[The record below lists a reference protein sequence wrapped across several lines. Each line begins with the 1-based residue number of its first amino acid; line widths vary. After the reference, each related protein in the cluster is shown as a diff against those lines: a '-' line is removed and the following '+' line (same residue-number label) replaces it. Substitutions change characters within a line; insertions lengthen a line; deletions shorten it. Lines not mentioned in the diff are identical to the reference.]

1 VPVAVSTT
9 SLLVPPSPDALL
21 ARLRSL
27 AAARQNDGVVPGGE
41 ALATKLEK
49 GSAPAAAWGRMA
61 HAIHADWLKGQD
73 QPPPEHQAVFVDCV
87 AHAWQ
92 GLDDTERLRSGLYPA
107 LIRAL
112 AAAGQDDAL
121 SALAEALA
129 PLAAQDD
136 AEHALAA
143 LLRQLRQR
151 RLFVPLH
158 GLLDALRPAWR
169 PGRSWSAPLLAGV
182 LALARDA
189 DDFDAL
195 QTAAAWLPELID
207 AARADTATDAATW
220 RELGK
225 LALRTLQVGP
235 MQKVAA
241 ALLADGGLQQSE
253 TQPLLLQLLGLLATF
268 APEGTTRT
276 LLADAAAQPP
286 RHAAL
291 RLAQARI
298 AHAEGA
304 DTAQL
309 RGLLEGIEPGQPGG
323 AAALGWLA
331 GTLFHN
337 GDEAGARTLYEQ
349 LAMHQLLAPP
359 DRLRLAHLR
368 ARDEP
373 AADAATPGGPA
384 IPTEAPPAWPAE
396 IVGPFMPALAP
407 LVELLERAP
416 VHDNLEDASALAA
429 AGEAAAAAWR
439 AALPTLPELSMQACL
454 QLARH
459 LVQLEAGA
467 FAAHSQWIEAFPFPL
482 GPPYGRIDPLRC
494 RALGQALL
502 RHVVVLADFALDRPH
517 PLQGSP
523 GQASLRQALDLAELR
538 SEARWALVEPEPALA
553 DVASL
558 QQRLGAMGAAPM
570 LELRARALLTLGRL
584 DEVRELVAPE
594 DDEVLALLGWE
605 DWVAAEEKQPQTL
618 VDDAPPA
625 GSFETVGPDGVVRT
639 HAHTLAPTRLSALHH
654 TDLRV
659 RDSHL
664 LIGPRAGILRP
675 GPWHLSMGD
684 YPYEHRH
691 VRLRGGGPKSA
702 GAVLRPAQWQTVQTP
717 VLVLANMDATYH
729 RNYYHWMILL
739 LSRIE
744 AVRARGLLL
753 GGRKLL
759 LPRELSGWMRS
770 SLADLGLGD
779 EHVLLYGQDDDL
791 QLTDAL
797 LVSPLDYACP
807 SLVEGLR
814 EALWRRAGLDP
825 SAPPAPDRLLYISRR
840 GEGRRP
846 LVEEARI
853 ERAAIALGFETVAP
867 ETLSLS
873 DQVLLFATAR
883 GIAGPPGAAYTNLV
897 WAQPGVRVL
906 SIFKEEAHLP
916 TFIDLSIIRG
926 QSHRWLLGRNLPGYA
941 LMSSVNAP
949 FSVDVDL
956 AQRELA
962 WVAETR
968 R

>member
-1 VPVAVSTT
+1 M
-9 SLLVPPSPDALL
+9 
-21 ARLRSL
+21 
-27 AAARQNDGVVPGGE
+27 PGGE
-41 ALATKLEK
+41 ALAAKLEK
-49 GSAPAAAWGRMA
+49 GAAPAAAWGRMA
-61 HAIHADWLKGQD
+61 HAIHADWLKGHE
-73 QPPPEHQAVFVDCV
+73 QPPPEHQALFVDCV

-92 GLDDTERLRSGLYPA
+92 GLDDAERLRSGLYPA

-112 AAAGQDDAL
+112 AAAGQDEAL
-121 SALAEALA
+121 AALAEALA
-129 PLAAQDD
+129 PLSAQDD
-136 AEHALAA
+136 AEHALAS

-169 PGRSWSAPLLAGV
+169 PSRSWSAPLLAGV

-195 QTAAAWLPELID
+195 QTAAAWLPELVD
-207 AARADTATDAATW
+207 AARADEGTDAATW

-235 MQKVAA
+235 MQKAA
-241 ALLADGGLQQSE
+241 RALLDDGGLQQAE

-268 APEGTTRT
+268 APDDTTRA
-276 LLADAAAQPP
+276 LLAEAAAQPP
-286 RHAAL
+286 GHAAL

-304 DTAQL
+304 DTAVL

-337 GDEAGARTLYEQ
+337 GDEGGARALYEQ
-349 LAMHQLLAPP
+349 LADQQLLAGP
-359 DRLRLAHLR
+359 DHLRLAHLR
-368 ARDEP
+368 ARDDSAAP
-373 AADAATPGGPA
+373 ANDTAAPP
-384 IPTEAPPAWPAE
+384 EAPPAWPADV
-396 IVGPFMPALAP
+396 VGPFAPALEP
-407 LVELLERAP
+407 LIELLERAP
-416 VHDNLEDASALAA
+416 RHDNPDDAATLAQ
-429 AGEAAAAAWR
+429 AGEAAVAAWR
-439 AALPTLPELSMQACL
+439 AALPALPEVSMQACL

-459 LVQLEAGA
+459 LAQLEAA
-467 FAAHSQWIEAFPFPL
+467 VFAAHSQWIEAFPFPL
-482 GPPYGRIDPLRC
+482 GPAYGRIDPLRC

-502 RHVVVLADFALDRPH
+502 RHIVVLADFALDRPH

-538 SEARWALVEPEPALA
+538 GEARWSLGEAEDALGDL
-553 DVASL
+553 ASL
-558 QQRLGAMGAAPM
+558 QQRLGAMGGAP
-570 LELRARALLTLGRL
+570 LQDLKARALLTLGRL
-584 DEVRELVAPE
+584 DEVREMVAPGG
-594 DDEVLALLGWE
+594 DEVLPLVDWDDWIVAE
-605 DWVAAEEKQPQTL
+605 DKQPHTL
-618 VDDAPPA
+618 VDDTPPS
-625 GSFETVGPDGVVRT
+625 GSFEAVGPDGVVRQ
-639 HAHTLAPTRLSALHH
+639 HAHALAPTRMSALHH
-654 TDLRV
+654 TDLGV
-659 RDSHL
+659 RNSHL
-664 LIGPRAGILRP
+664 LIGPRAGLLRP
-675 GPWHLSMGD
+675 GPWHLSMGE

-691 VRLRGGGPKSA
+691 VRLRGGGPRSG
-702 GAVLRPAQWQTVQTP
+702 GAALRPARWQTVATP

-729 RNYYHWMILL
+729 RNYYHWMLL
-739 LSRIE
+739 LLTRIE

-779 EHVLLYGQDDDL
+779 EHLLLYGQDEDL
-791 QLTDAL
+791 RLTDAL
-797 LVSPLDYACP
+797 VVSPLDYACP

-814 EALWRRAGLDP
+814 QAMWRRAGLEP
-825 SAPPAPDRLLYISRR
+825 SAPPAAERLLYISRR

-853 ERAAIALGFETVAP
+853 ELAAASLGFETVAP

-873 DQVLLFATAR
+873 DQVRLFATAR

-906 SIFKEEAHLP
+906 SIFKEEANLP

-949 FSVDVDL
+949 FSVDVGL
-956 AQRELA
+956 AERELA
-962 WVAETR
+962 WVAGAKV
-968 R
+968 